1 MNTGSHTDVASLAR
15 AEQEFYDARTHAFV
29 LLRKLIWRAVGEFRR
44 PAEIYTLFDPR
55 GKVILEYGCGSTTR
69 AKQLLDRGAARVM
82 AFDVSPTEVEAARER
97 ARAQGIADRTEFM
110 VADAHALP
118 FPPDS
123 FELIVGWSI
132 LHHLDLRHALSEL
145 RRVLEPG
152 GVAVFTEPLAHNPL
166 LRLGR
171 RLTPAARTPD
181 EHPLTVDDW
190 RLCASIFPSFRHREV
205 EFLSVLLMPLNIV
218 LPRRLQRRMAARVAR
233 LDDRLLARS
242 PRLRRFARITFLV
255 LQ

>member
-152 GVAVFTEPLAHNPL
+152 GVAVFTEPLAHNTVCGPGGGS
-166 LRLGR
+166 RQPRAR
-171 RLTPAARTPD
+171 RTNIRS
-181 EHPLTVDDW
+181 PLTTGA
-190 RLCASIFPSFRHREV
+190 CA
-205 EFLSVLLMPLNIV
+205 
-218 LPRRLQRRMAARVAR
+218 RRSSRAFAIAKWSC
-233 LDDRLLARS
+233 S
-242 PRLRRFARITFLV
+242 PCC
-255 LQ
+255 